1 MSDFLLLVHGF
12 LTFVKSYCFL
22 PLTIAVATYAAGYSM
37 SIRNSAWSDI
47 RNVGTGLRETN
58 HLVHVIFW
66 ERRSK
71 RDLLTMI
78 YVFALP
84 PIIVLLVLSLIYG

>member
-1 MSDFLLLVHGF
+1 MSDFLLLIHSF
-12 LTFVKSYCFL
+12 MTFVKSYCFL
-22 PLTIAVATYAAGYSM
+22 PLAIAVAAYGATYGM

-47 RNVGTGLRETN
+47 RNTGTGVRETN
-58 HLVHVIFW
+58 HLAHVIFW

-71 RDLLTMI
+71 RDLPTMI

-84 PIIVLLVLSLIYG
+84 PIIVLLILSLIYG